1 MGEYAPFLLLLP
13 PSSRP
18 IIHSPP
24 PLKIASLS
32 FAPSSPPQFSS
43 APSRPFHL
51 RYALPQHPIRAFQI
65 AHHALQPLKQNARL
79 VPLRVD
85 AARQRFV
92 LGLRLGDLRDELGV
106 GRGEVGG

>member
-1 MGEYAPFLLLLP
+1 MGGGGGGICSF
-13 PSSRP
+13 S
-18 IIHSPP
+18 
-24 PLKIASLS
+24 AS
-32 FAPSSPPQFSS
+32 SSPILSAHYSS

-51 RYALPQHPIRAFQI
+51 RHALPQHPIRAFQI
-65 AHHALQPLKQNARL
+65 AHHALQPLKQYARL